1 MGPFSPLSASTFVQP
16 FFRPT
21 AFCQTKTGQS
31 QNRTH
36 LCAGLA
42 RFIFPW
48 ESLPAAAGGDGGGGD
63 GKKPGIVASTR
74 TRSLP
79 LVPPTLKS
87 RTHDRFTVRA
97 LYPASLNYN
106 AEEK

>member
-1 MGPFSPLSASTFVQP
+1 MPPLLFNPFSAPPPFV
-16 FFRPT
+16 RPRR
-21 AFCQTKTGQS
+21 AKAKTEPTCVRDS
-31 QNRTH
+31 RV
-36 LCAGLA
+36 LY
-42 RFIFPW
+42 FP
-48 ESLPAAAGGDGGGGD
+48 ESHSGGGGGDSGGD

-87 RTHDRFTVRA
+87 RTHDNLTVRA